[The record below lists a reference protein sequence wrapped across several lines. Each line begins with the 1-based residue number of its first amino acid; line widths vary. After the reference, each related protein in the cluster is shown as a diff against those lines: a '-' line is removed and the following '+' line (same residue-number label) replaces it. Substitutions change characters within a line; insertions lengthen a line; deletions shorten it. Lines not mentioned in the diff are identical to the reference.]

1 MQLPEEWQGPGQHGR
16 QHRTYWQ
23 EHNRAGG
30 QPHQQHSV
38 KLRAGVMGAGP
49 VPQLEEE
56 PEDSRRGQRG
66 EEEVMVSDGMAV
78 AEERVGAPGGGVAG
92 QG

>member
-1 MQLPEEWQGPGQHGR
+1 
-16 QHRTYWQ
+16 
-23 EHNRAGG
+23 
-30 QPHQQHSV
+30 
-38 KLRAGVMGAGP
+38 MGAGP

-56 PEDSRRGQRG
+56 LEGGRRGQRG